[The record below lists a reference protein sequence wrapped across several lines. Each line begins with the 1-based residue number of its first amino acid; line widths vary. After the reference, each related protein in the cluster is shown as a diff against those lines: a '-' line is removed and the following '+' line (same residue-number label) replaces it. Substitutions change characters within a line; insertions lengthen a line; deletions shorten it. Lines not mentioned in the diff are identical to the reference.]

1 MCLKNTA
8 KSLNTA
14 RNSVNMYKV
23 SMVSLGCPKNQVDA
37 EMMLATLKNAGFQI
51 GVPEAEADAIII
63 NTCGFIEEAKKEA
76 IENIL
81 EAAQYKKTGKC
92 KALIVTGCL
101 AERYRDDVT
110 EEIPEVDVCAGIG
123 ADGDIAKIVT
133 EAINGSRTNFFAEK
147 ADLSLN
153 GDRILGG
160 YPFSTYLKVADGCD
174 NCCTY
179 CAIPKIRGRM
189 RSRTIED
196 CVKEAEKL
204 ARGGV
209 RELTVV
215 AQDTTAYGEDI
226 YGKPML
232 PKLLTELCKID
243 GLHWIRTLY
252 TYPDRITDELLDTV
266 AREEKLVKYF
276 DIPLQHVD
284 GEILKRMNRRGDYG
298 SLSAL
303 IDKIRQRVPGVT
315 VRTTLITGFPGETD
329 EQFCSLARFVKEK
342 RFDRL
347 GCFTYSAEED
357 TAAALFPDQIDEQIK
372 QDRMENIMESQLTIS
387 AEKNKEKIGTVTEV
401 LIEGWDDYIKCYFG
415 RTPADAPEVDGKIFF
430 MSDRQLVIGD
440 FVKVRINDTLDYD
453 LLGEL
458 EE

>member
-1 MCLKNTA
+1 MA
-8 KSLNTA
+8 KI
-14 RNSVNMYKV
+14 

-37 EMMLATLKNAGFQI
+37 ERMLKILADAGFEI
-51 GVPEAEADAIII
+51 GAPEAEADAIII
-63 NTCGFIEEAKKEA
+63 NTCGFIEAAKQEA

-81 EAAQYKKTGKC
+81 EAAQYKKDGKC
-92 KALIVTGCL
+92 RALIVTGCL

-110 EEIPEVDVCAGIG
+110 EEIPEVDVCVGIG
-123 ADGDIAKIVT
+123 ADGDIADIVKAALSGT
-133 EAINGSRTNFFAEK
+133 TRNRYAEK
-147 ADLSLN
+147 TALDLN

-160 YPFSTYLKVADGCD
+160 YPFSTYLKIGDGCD

-179 CAIPKIRGRM
+179 CAIPMIRGRM

-196 CVKEAEKL
+196 CVSEAERL
-204 ARGGV
+204 AANGV
-209 RELTVV
+209 CELTVV

-232 PKLLTELCKID
+232 PELLRRLCKIE

-252 TYPDRITDELLDTV
+252 TYPDRITDELLDTL
-266 AREEKLVKYF
+266 AAEPKLVKYL
-276 DIPLQHVD
+276 DIPLQHVNGD
-284 GEILKRMNRRGDYG
+284 ILKRMNRRGDRDT
-298 SLSAL
+298 LSAL
-303 IDKIRQRVPGVT
+303 MDKIRSRVPGIT
-315 VRTTLITGFPGETD
+315 LRTTLITGFPGETE
-329 EQFCSLARFVKEK
+329 EQFCELAEFVKEK

-357 TAAALFPDQIDEQIK
+357 TAAALFPDQIDEQTK
-372 QDRMENIMESQLTIS
+372 QDRMENIMETQLTIS
-387 AEKNKEKIGTVTEV
+387 AEKNAEKIGTVTEV

-430 MSDRQLVIGD
+430 MSTRQLVIGE
-440 FVKVRINDTLDYD
+440 FVNVRINDTLDYD